1 MYVCMCICVSVCAVA
16 YAYAHICVCMC
27 TLYSHRGHAGHGLQA
42 GGVADELVQRV
53 DVVIEARPGVAVLL
67 PAVQHELV
75 QGSRAVH
82 GRGQAVVLL
91 NSVDHLRTP

>member
-1 MYVCMCICVSVCAVA
+1 M
-16 YAYAHICVCMC
+16 
-27 TLYSHRGHAGHGLQA
+27 
-42 GGVADELVQRV
+42 DELVEGGDEV
-53 DVVIEARPGVAVLL
+53 AEARARAALPL